1 MSFEFDD
8 LSDAS
13 SDTVAAGNRSL
24 GLRERCQRMELL
36 VLDVDGVL
44 TDGVIALDDRGI
56 ELKRFSVRD
65 GAGISYWRK
74 AGGKVAILSG
84 RRSRAVDLRAAELGI
99 TPVIQGAKAKL
110 EPFLGLLEDLGIP
123 AERTVYMGDDLADLP
138 PMGLAGLAAC
148 PSDAAAEVIRAADH
162 VTRAPGGRGAV
173 RELVE
178 FLLDARGGWP
188 PRDA

>member
-8 LSDAS
+8 AS
-13 SDTVAAGNRSL
+13 SETLAVQTRSL
-24 GLRERCQRMELL
+24 DLRERCQRMELL

-74 AGGKVAILSG
+74 SGGKVAILSG

-99 TPVIQGAKAKL
+99 TPVIQGAKAQL
-110 EPFLGLLEDLGIP
+110 EPFLGLLEDLGVP
-123 AERTVYMGDDLADLP
+123 AERAVYMGDDLADLP
-138 PMGLAGLAAC
+138 PMSLAGLAVC
-148 PSDAAAEVIRAADH
+148 PADAAPEVVRAADY